1 MAGMF
6 EQDSEDPLRELTRAI
21 RRLAAAGSGQPA
33 LFPDENV
40 SAIALVRDFD
50 QRASVVRE
58 AGDDQLSPSQLES
71 LTLLD
76 QKLST
81 MARDGAEFDAD
92 IWTDEAVRTSEHWA
106 EVRILAAAALGEFS
120 PSVE

>member
-1 MAGMF
+1 MY
-6 EQDSEDPLRELTRAI
+6 EKEDQQDPLRELTRAI

-33 LFPDENV
+33 LFPVEDV
-40 SAIALVRDFD
+40 SAMALVRDFD

-58 AGDDQLSPSQLES
+58 SGDDQLSPSQIES
-71 LTLLD
+71 LTLLE

-81 MARDGAEFDAD
+81 MERDGAEFDAD

-106 EVRILAAAALGEFS
+106 EVRSLAGAALDELNKNW
-120 PSVE
+120 